1 MQDSRTIA
9 FVDKIQG
16 SFSKIPVDRKA
27 LLDELAAAISSD
39 LAKGRAI
46 VKFICTHNS
55 RRSQLAEFMLDVF
68 ARGNGLDI
76 VALSAGTEA
85 TAFEPRMVKAIMA
98 QGFDLEEYGQKPNP
112 LYIYRIKLDDLYYYS
127 KKYDDKLLDQGVAT
141 IVTVCSEAETECPVI
156 PGTGKRIHIAYED
169 PKIHDNTARE
179 DEAYAN
185 KVLEIGIEMYYVIQ
199 QILKTK

>member
-1 MQDSRTIA
+1 MQDSRTVA

-16 SFSKIPVDRKA
+16 SSSKISAERKA
-27 LLDELAAAISSD
+27 LLNQLAVAIIGD

-68 ARGNGLDI
+68 ARENGLDI
-76 VALSAGTEA
+76 IALSAGTEA

-98 QGFDLEEYGQKPNP
+98 QGFDLEEYGHKPNP

-127 KKYDDKLLDQGVAT
+127 KKYDDKLLDQGEAT
-141 IVTVCSEAETECPVI
+141 IVTVCSEAETDCPVI
-156 PGTGKRIHIAYED
+156 PGTGQRIHIAYED
-169 PKIHDNTARE
+169 PKLHDNTAKE

-185 KVLEIGIEMYYVIQ
+185 KVLEIGIEMYYVVQ
-199 QILKTK
+199 QILKNT